1 MARPSVRKDPLIAQN
16 CQMLGEVGLG
26 YTQLLGQNPH
36 TLLPFGQDFKKM
48 DPDRMT
54 QDPETPGS
62 YRDLLIHGLIYI
74 LHNIMILEY

>member
-1 MARPSVRKDPLIAQN
+1 
-16 CQMLGEVGLG
+16 
-26 YTQLLGQNPH
+26 
-36 TLLPFGQDFKKM
+36 M

-62 YRDLLIHGLIYI
+62 YRDLFIHGLIYI